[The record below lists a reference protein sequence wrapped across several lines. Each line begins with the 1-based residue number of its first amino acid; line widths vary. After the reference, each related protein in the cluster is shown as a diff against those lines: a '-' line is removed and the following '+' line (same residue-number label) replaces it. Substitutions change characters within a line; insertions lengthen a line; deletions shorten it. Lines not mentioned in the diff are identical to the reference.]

1 MRLLLL
7 FAFLTSVSSL
17 KILGIFPYAGK
28 SHFVVFEVL
37 LRELAKRGHQVTV
50 VSEFPQKRSLQNY
63 KDIALEQSPNV
74 EIINI
79 PDMPPPFLRKYAILK
94 YLAQAAWE
102 TCDKLNQK
110 SMQDLIKTTEKY
122 DLLLIEYFNTD
133 CFLGFAH
140 KFKVPFI
147 GLSSCYDMPWVGERV
162 ANPTNPAY
170 IPNHFANFDVHMN
183 FWERLENTI
192 LYLYTNIIYSTLM
205 QGDEIAKKYFGD
217 DLPPLHVLARNTSLF
232 LVNTLPALNG
242 ARPKVPSFVEVGGM
256 NINKPKQVSP
266 TVYDMWEIKD
276 VKLDAEDD

>member
-7 FAFLTSVSSL
+7 FAFLTSVNSL

-37 LRELAKRGHQVTV
+37 LKELAKRGHQVTV
-50 VSEFPQKRSLQNY
+50 VSEFPQKQPIQNY
-63 KDIALEQSPNV
+63 KDIALEKSPNM

-79 PDMPPPFLRKYAILK
+79 ADMPPPFIRKYAILK
-94 YLAQAAWE
+94 YLVQAAWE

-110 SMQDLIKTTEKY
+110 PIRELINSADKY

-147 GLSSCYDMPWVGERV
+147 GLSSCYDMPWSGERV

-170 IPNHFANFDVHMN
+170 IPNHFGNFNINMN
-183 FWERLENTI
+183 FWERLENTV
-192 LYLYTNIIYSTLM
+192 LHVYTNIIYSTLM
-205 QGDEIAKKYFGD
+205 QGDEIAKKHFGD

-242 ARPKVPSFVEVGGM
+242 VRPKVPSFVEIGGM
-256 NINKPKQVSP
+256 NIGKSKRVSP
-266 TVYDMWEIKD
+266 TVSRAYNTNR
-276 VKLDAEDD
+276 